1 MLPFKLEN
9 ITPQIRLDKNFLY
22 SSYIILLDV
31 NFENLIIELH
41 VLIISSILAEFQK
54 KLNINSYATSDLFK
68 FQIFIVK
75 NYV

>member
-9 ITPQIRLDKNFLY
+9 ITPQISLEKNFLY

-54 KLNINSYATSDLFK
+54 N
-68 FQIFIVK
+68 
-75 NYV
+75 